1 MTCSR
6 ADIKRIVDYLIQA
19 DLDLNVGMFPA
30 S

>member
-1 MTCSR
+1 MNCSR

-19 DLDLNVGMFPA
+19 DLDPNVGMFPA